1 MKTRAFTRR
10 PVAQAITL
18 VLGSTV
24 LGSVAIAQEANQG
37 SAQSLDEIVVTGI
50 RGSLI
55 SSMNLKREAQG
66 VVDGIV
72 AEDIGKFPDTNLA
85 ESLQRITGVSID
97 RSIGEGSKITV
108 RGIGPDYNLVLL
120 NGRQMPGATIG
131 DTFASNSRSFDF
143 ANLASEAIAGV
154 EVYKTSRAST
164 STGGIGASVNI
175 KTTRPLDAPG
185 TRMSFGLKG
194 VMDQSAD
201 NLPSNTQGDS
211 VTPELSGIYSQTSD
225 DGMWGIALTA
235 SYQERAAGYNQA
247 SVGNGWRPFGA
258 DQGGWG
264 AIPPDPNPNI
274 INRPS
279 GDDIYSVPQNLG
291 YGFNSIERK
300 RTNGQATF
308 QFKPTDALT
317 ATLDYTYSENKVHT
331 RRNELSVWF
340 NFGASASSWTDGPVA
355 APLQYSEIYT
365 FNDDPNTPFVVEG
378 GSDVSM
384 GGADYATKNVNN
396 SVGFNLAWEATEK
409 LGLELDH
416 HSSTAT
422 SGADSPFGSNAVLGV
437 ASLIRGTT
445 TADFSKDFPVISIV
459 LPADYNGQLRPSMNQ
474 VTGSSFR
481 NSYTKAEIEQTQL
494 KGKFELNDASRLDF
508 GVGLTEVNNRSA
520 FANVQSDTTWGGIPG
535 ITPDLYPDDV
545 WQLNSVRGFFD
556 NVSGSGNPNLFNQ
569 FFSFNFRDVVD
580 LVAPARAAL
589 ANDLDAMCPLN
600 GSLANLVPCYEASDR
615 WGTDRRTKEESTS
628 AYVQYSHSWEGGV
641 PIHMALGVRYEQTDV
656 TSSALVPIAL
666 AVSWTGNNE
675 FPVQFGPPDFTTL
688 EGDYSY
694 VLPSADFAFDL
705 RDNLKL
711 RASVGKSIGRPGWG
725 DIQGGQT
732 LSNLAR
738 IDGGSGSQG
747 NPDLKPLESLNYD
760 LSVEWYYGDASYAS
774 VGYFRKDIDNYIGVT
789 TVEETPFN
797 LPHPGPGA
805 GYYEEAEANC
815 PGTGD
820 LSCIRAYIL
829 VNHDGDPGVVRG
841 LDANGVPT
849 GSITGIPG
857 DPIATFDITVPANQR
872 SAEVDGFE
880 FAVQHMFGGSG
891 FGVSANATIVNSNLS
906 YDNHSTQDQFAIEG
920 LSDSANFI
928 AFFER
933 DKWSVRAA
941 YNWRDE
947 FLAGRFD
954 GTGGPNPV
962 YVEAYGQ
969 VDLNASFSPTDSLTF
984 SVEAINLTD
993 EIQRVHGRADRQ
1005 ALFVTQ
1011 TGTRFMLGARY
1022 KFQ

>member
-1 MKTRAFTRR
+1 MKTRAFNRR
-10 PVAQAITL
+10 PVAQAISI

-24 LGSVAIAQEANQG
+24 LGTAAFAQQANQG
-37 SAQSLDEIVVTGI
+37 AAETLDEVVVTGI
-50 RGSLI
+50 RGSLT

-185 TRMSFGLKG
+185 TRFNFGVKG
-194 VMDQSAD
+194 VIDQSAT
-201 NLPSNTQGDS
+201 NTPSNIEGDTI
-211 VTPELSGIYSQTSD
+211 TPEISGIYSQTSD
-225 DGMWGIALTA
+225 DGMWGIAVTA
-235 SYQERAAGYNQA
+235 SYQERDAGYNQA

-264 AIPPDPNPNI
+264 SIPQDSPNI
-274 INRPS
+274 VNRPD

-340 NFGASASSWTDGPVA
+340 NFGASGSTWTDGPVA
-355 APLQYSEIYT
+355 APLQYTEFYT
-365 FNDDPNTPFVVEG
+365 FADNPNTPFVIEG

-384 GGADYATKNVNN
+384 GGADYATRNENN
-396 SVGFNLAWEATEK
+396 SVGFNLEYEVSDK
-409 LGLELDH
+409 LGLELDY
-416 HSSTAT
+416 HSSKAT

-459 LPADYNGQLRPSMNQ
+459 LPDDYNGQLRPSMNQ

-481 NSYTKAEIEQTQL
+481 NSYTKAEVEQTRL
-494 KGKFELNDASRLDF
+494 SGKFELTDSSKLDF
-508 GVGLTEVNNRSA
+508 GVGFTEVNNRSA
-520 FANVQSDTTWGGIPG
+520 FSNVQSDTWGGVPG
-535 ITPDLYPDDV
+535 VTPELYPDDI
-545 WQLNSVRGFFD
+545 WQLNTVRGFFD
-556 NVSGSGNPNLFNQ
+556 NIDGSSNTNLFNQ
-569 FFSFNFRDVVD
+569 FFSFNFQDVID
-580 LVAPARAAL
+580 LLAPARAAN
-589 ANDLDAMCPLN
+589 NDNPLQAYCGLN
-600 GSLANLVPCYEASDR
+600 GDTNNLVPCYEASSR
-615 WGTDRRTKEESTS
+615 FGTDRRTNEKSTS
-628 AYVQYSHSWEGGV
+628 AYVQYSHSWEGAV

-666 AVSWTGNNE
+666 AVTWTANNE
-675 FPVQFGPPDFTTL
+675 FPVQFGTPDFTTL
-688 EGDYSY
+688 KGDYSY

-705 RDNLKL
+705 MDNLKL

-732 LSNLAR
+732 LSALAR
-738 IDGGSGSQG
+738 IDGGTGSQG
-747 NPDLKPLESLNYD
+747 DPSLKPLESLNYD
-760 LSVEWYYGDASYAS
+760 LSVEWYYAESSYAS

-789 TVEETPFN
+789 TIEETPFN

-805 GYYEEAEANC
+805 AYYDEAEAAC

-820 LSCIRAYIL
+820 LTCIRAFIL
-829 VNHDGDPGVVRG
+829 TNHDGDPGVNRG
-841 LDANGVPT
+841 DDVNGQPA
-849 GSITGIPG
+849 GIISGVEG
-857 DPIATFDITVPANQR
+857 DPLAVFTITVPSNQR

-880 FAVQHMFGGSG
+880 VAIQHMFGSSG
-891 FGVSANATIVNSNLS
+891 FGLQANATFVNSNLS
-906 YDNHSTQDQFAIEG
+906 YDNHSTSDQFAIEG

-928 AFFER
+928 AFYER

-962 YVEAYGQ
+962 YVDPYGQ
-969 VDLNASFSPTDSLTF
+969 FDLNASFSPSDSLTF
-984 SVEAINLTD
+984 SIEAINLTD

-1005 ALFVTQ
+1005 ALYVTQ
-1011 TGTRFMLGARY
+1011 TGTRYMIGARY